1 MITNISTSDQEISIE
16 LDQESASYS
25 CDEIFGPY
33 LRHELPFEYVDGS
46 LIPNSEKVSNS
57 WFIENPINRDLVKSV
72 TYKIPA
78 ETEKEFI
85 IVLKSPLDKP
95 QFSLASFLTL
105 SLANQER
112 KRKVHIEKL
121 LKAGADL
128 EDIEIET

>member
-1 MITNISTSDQEISIE
+1 
-16 LDQESASYS
+16 
-25 CDEIFGPY
+25 
-33 LRHELPFEYVDGS
+33 
-46 LIPNSEKVSNS
+46 VSNS